1 MDKFASQYGCEFNK
15 LDADAIC
22 SWYEYPMS
30 VLTPEGNSIFQS
42 KEEFL
47 TSVERLLKMYRSFN
61 FSHASVLKETISIG
75 KYGLNQ
81 NDVVWRLIDNAGEA
95 IIDFEITYIFKKK
108 EKRIILCGVIS
119 HNEFTEWQKILEAN
133 KD

>member
-1 MDKFASQYGCEFNK
+1 MDNFASQYGCDFNE

-22 SWYEYPMS
+22 SWYEYPVS

-47 TSVERLLKMYRSFN
+47 SSVEKLLKMYRSFN
-61 FSHASVLKETISIG
+61 FSHATVLKESISLG
-75 KYGLNQ
+75 NHGLNQ
-81 NDVVWRLIDNAGEA
+81 NDVVWRLIDSAGET

-108 EKRIILCGVIS
+108 ESRIVLCGVIS
-119 HNEFTEWQKILEAN
+119 HNEFTEWKKKLETSN
-133 KD
+133 G